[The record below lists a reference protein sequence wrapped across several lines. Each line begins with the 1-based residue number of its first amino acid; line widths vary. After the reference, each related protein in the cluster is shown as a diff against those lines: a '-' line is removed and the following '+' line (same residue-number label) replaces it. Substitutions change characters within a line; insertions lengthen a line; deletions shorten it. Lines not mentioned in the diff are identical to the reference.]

1 MSDDQKQSV
10 NNNGDHRPVRIWIYR
25 IFLVVV
31 GVGIGFLG
39 WYSLQLNQPGP
50 PAPLEPTLSALATS
64 LAVTPTG
71 VSVTGQVVSSG
82 TTSATSPQSPSQ
94 GTVFFTARTQARS
107 HIWAYVIGDAEPV
120 QITFGD
126 WDDRNP
132 AFHTEEGLLA
142 FTSNRGL
149 YWDLYLLDLDS
160 GNLRQLTE
168 TPDYEGNPTWSPD
181 GRWIA
186 YEANYDGDF
195 DIYILPVMD
204 DEDVIQLTNHPAND
218 NSPDWDPGGRQIAF
232 ISDRDGSPDVF
243 IANLDHSD
251 ERYFNLTQTIEF
263 AESDPCFNPDGD
275 LLAYSIDRRGF
286 EEILIKEIEG
296 DSPSSPNGQGHEVR
310 WSPDG
315 MALIAI
321 VEDPY
326 ERRLA
331 TYTYDQGQPPGLPI
345 HFDIE
350 DLFWTAK
357 GLPAAAYLFGEDEA
371 ESPPLYV
378 SELTSSD
385 ATFDR
390 LSLALLPGVTA
401 PNPSL
406 SDAVDEAF
414 NALRARV
421 AVDLGWDFLSTLEH
435 AFMGIN
441 DPLPPGLSY
450 DDWLFT
456 GRAFA
461 FSQAAVQAG
470 WIEMVRED
478 FGGQTYWRVYIRTT
492 EQDGSQGEPLRTP
505 SWDFQARYEGDPQ
518 SYDQGG
524 RLNENISP
532 GSYVDFTQLA
542 ADYGFE
548 REPAL
553 SNWRTYYHG
562 ARFNE
567 FVYRENRNWMEA
579 MLELYPDK
587 SIITPTPFQT
597 PTPTPTRTP
606 RPTPTS
612 WWWRWRTPTPVP
624 TSTPLPTST
633 PGSS

>member
-1 MSDDQKQSV
+1 MTDDQKQPV
-10 NNNGDHRPVRIWIYR
+10 DTNGERQPRRLWIYR

-31 GVGIGFLG
+31 VIAIGILG
-39 WYSLQLNQPGP
+39 WYSLQLRQPGP

-71 VSVTGQVVSSG
+71 SSG
-82 TTSATSPQSPSQ
+82 AGQLPPSAASTATSTYIASD
-94 GTVFFTARTQARS
+94 GTVFFSARTQARTN
-107 HIWAYVIGDAEPV
+107 IWAYVIGDAEAI
-120 QITFGD
+120 QITFGE
-126 WDDRNP
+126 WDDRDP
-132 AFHTEEGLLA
+132 AFNADEGMLA
-142 FTSNRGL
+142 FTSNRGS
-149 YWDLYLLDLDS
+149 YWDLYLLDLNS
-160 GNLRQLTE
+160 GNIRQLTE
-168 TPDYEGNPTWSPD
+168 TPGFEGNPTWSPD

-204 DEDVIQLTNHPAND
+204 DEDVIQLTNNPAND
-218 NSPDWDPGGRQIAF
+218 NSPDWDPGGRRIAF

-243 IANLDHSD
+243 IAKLDQPD
-251 ERYFNLTQTIEF
+251 ERFINLTQTIEL
-263 AESDPCFNPDGD
+263 AESDPAFNPDGG
-275 LLAYSIDRRGF
+275 LLAYSIDKKGF
-286 EEILIKEIEG
+286 EEILVKEIEG
-296 DSPSSPNGQGHEVR
+296 DVPSSPNGQGHSVR

-315 MALIAI
+315 KALIAI
-321 VEDPY
+321 LKNPFD
-326 ERRLA
+326 RRLV
-331 TYTYDQGQPPGLPI
+331 TYSHDGGHPPGLPI
-345 HFDIE
+345 HFAIE
-350 DLFWTAK
+350 DLFWTAD
-357 GLPAAAYLFGEDEA
+357 GLPAAAYQLGEDEA
-371 ESPPLYV
+371 EMPPLFII
-378 SELTSSD
+378 ELTSSD

-401 PNPSL
+401 PNASL

-421 AVDLGWDFLSTLEH
+421 AIDLGWDFLSTLEH
-435 AFMGIN
+435 AFVGIN

-478 FGGQTYWRVYIRTT
+478 FGAQTYWRVFVRTA

-505 SWDFQARYEGDPQ
+505 SWDFQVRYDGDPQ
-518 SYDQGG
+518 FYDQGG
-524 RLNENISP
+524 SIKGNIP
-532 GSYVDFTQLA
+532 VGYYVDFTQLA

-548 REPAL
+548 RVPAL
-553 SNWRTYYHG
+553 TNWRTYYHG

-567 FVYRENRNWMEA
+567 FVYRDQRNWKEA
-579 MLELYPDK
+579 MLELYPDTA
-587 SIITPTPFQT
+587 IITPTPFQT

-606 RPTPTS
+606 RPTSTP

-624 TSTPLPTST
+624 TSTPFPTPT
-633 PGSS
+633 TG

>member
-1 MSDDQKQSV
+1 MSDDPKQSLEK
-10 NNNGDHRPVRIWIYR
+10 NGGHPPVRIWIFR

-31 GVGIGFLG
+31 VAGIGFLG
-39 WYSLQLNQPGP
+39 WYSLQFRQPEP
-50 PAPLEPTLSALATS
+50 SAPLEPTLYALATS
-64 LAVTPTG
+64 LASTPTRSTISDQ
-71 VSVTGQVVSSG
+71 VSPS
-82 TTSATSPQSPSQ
+82 TTSTATSTSIASQ
-94 GTVFFTARTQARS
+94 GTVFFTARTKARS

-120 QITFGD
+120 QITFGE

-132 AFHTEEGLLA
+132 AFNADEGLLA
-142 FTSNRGL
+142 FTSNRGH
-149 YWDLYLLDLDS
+149 YWDLYLLDLNS

-168 TPDYEGNPTWSPD
+168 TPGFEGNPTWSPD

-218 NSPDWDPGGRQIAF
+218 NSPDWDPGGRRIAF

-243 IANLDHSD
+243 IAKLDQPD
-251 ERYFNLTQTIEF
+251 ERFINLSQTIELV
-263 AESDPCFNPDGD
+263 ESDPAFSPAGD
-275 LLAYSIDRRGF
+275 QLAYSINRRGF
-286 EEILIKEIEG
+286 EEILIKAIEG
-296 DSPSSPNGQGHEVR
+296 ELPSSPNGQGHGAR

-315 MALIAI
+315 KALIAI
-321 VEDPY
+321 LEDPY
-326 ERRLA
+326 ERRLVA
-331 TYTYDQGQPPGLPI
+331 YSHDGGHPPGLPI
-345 HFDIE
+345 RVDIE
-350 DLFWTAK
+350 DLFWAVEK
-357 GLPAAAYLFGEDEA
+357 LPAAAYQFGEDEA
-371 ESPPLYV
+371 ERSPLYV
-378 SELTSSD
+378 IEKTSSD
-385 ATFDR
+385 TTFDR

-401 PNPSL
+401 PNARL
-406 SDAVDEAF
+406 SDGVDEAF

-435 AFMGIN
+435 AFVGIN

-478 FGGQTYWRVYIRTT
+478 FGAQTYWRVFVRTA
-492 EQDGSQGEPLRTP
+492 EQGGSQGEPLRMS
-505 SWDFQARYEGDPQ
+505 SWDFQVRYEGEPQ
-518 SYDQGG
+518 FYDQGG
-524 RLNENISP
+524 RIKENIPP
-532 GSYVDFTQLA
+532 GYYVDITQLA

-548 REPAL
+548 RVPAL
-553 SNWRTYYHG
+553 PNWRTYYHG

-567 FVYRENRNWMEA
+567 FVYRDQRNWMEA
-579 MLELYPDK
+579 MLELYPETA
-587 SIITPTPFQT
+587 IITPTPFQT

-612 WWWRWRTPTPVP
+612 WWWRWRTPTPIP
-624 TSTPLPTST
+624 TSTPFPTPT
-633 PGSS
+633 TE

>member
-10 NNNGDHRPVRIWIYR
+10 DKNGERQPVRLWTYR

-31 GVGIGFLG
+31 VVGIGFLG
-39 WYSLQLNQPGP
+39 WYSLQLRQPEP

-71 VSVTGQVVSSG
+71 SSVTGQVSPSAAS
-82 TTSATSPQSPSQ
+82 TATSTHMASE
-94 GTVFFTARTQARS
+94 GTVFFSARTQARS
-107 HIWAYVIGDAEPV
+107 HIWAYVIGDAEPI
-120 QITFGD
+120 QITFGE

-132 AFHTEEGLLA
+132 AFNADEGMLA

-149 YWDLYLLDLDS
+149 YWDLYLLDLNS

-168 TPDYEGNPTWSPD
+168 TPGFEGNPTWSPD
-181 GRWIA
+181 GRWIV

-204 DEDVIQLTNHPAND
+204 DEEVIQLTNHPGSD
-218 NSPDWDPGGRQIAF
+218 NSPDWDPGGRRIAF

-243 IANLDHSD
+243 IAKLDQPD
-251 ERYFNLTQTIEF
+251 ERFNNLTQTIEL
-263 AESDPCFNPDGD
+263 AESYPAFSPDGD
-275 LLAYSIDRRGF
+275 LLAYSINRRGF
-286 EEILIKEIEG
+286 EEILIVEIEA
-296 DSPSSPNGQGHEVR
+296 DIPSSPNGQGHGVR

-315 MALIAI
+315 KALIAI
-321 VEDPY
+321 LEDPF
-326 ERRLA
+326 ERRLV
-331 TYTYDQGQPPGLPI
+331 TYTHDGGHPPGLPI
-345 HFDIE
+345 HLDIE
-350 DLFWTAK
+350 DLFWTAE
-357 GLPAAAYLFGEDEA
+357 GLPAAAYLLGDNEA
-371 ESPPLYV
+371 EGPPLYIID
-378 SELTSSD
+378 LTSSD
-385 ATFDR
+385 ASFDR
-390 LSLALLPGVTA
+390 LSLAVLPGVTA
-401 PNPSL
+401 PNASL

-435 AFMGIN
+435 AFVGIN
-441 DPLPPGLSY
+441 DPLPPGLAY

-470 WIEMVRED
+470 WIAMVRED
-478 FGGQTYWRVYIRTT
+478 FGGQTYWRVFVRTA
-492 EQDGSQGEPLRTP
+492 EQDGSQGKPLRTS
-505 SWDFQARYEGDPQ
+505 SWDFQVRYEGDPQ
-518 SYDQGG
+518 FYDQGG
-524 RLNENISP
+524 RINENIPP
-532 GSYVDFTQLA
+532 GYYVDFTQLA
-542 ADYGFE
+542 ANYGFE
-548 REPAL
+548 RVPAL
-553 SNWRTYYHG
+553 PNWRTYYHG

-567 FVYRENRNWMEA
+567 FVYRDQRNWMEA
-579 MLELYPDK
+579 MLELYPGTA
-587 SIITPTPFQT
+587 IITPTPFQT

-624 TSTPLPTST
+624 TSTPFPTAT
-633 PGSS
+633 TGSS

>member
-1 MSDDQKQSV
+1 MSNDQKQSV
-10 NNNGDHRPVRIWIYR
+10 NNNGERHPVSIWIYR

-31 GVGIGFLG
+31 VVGIGVLG
-39 WYSLQLNQPGP
+39 WYSLQLRQPGT

-64 LAVTPTG
+64 LAMAPTG
-71 VSVTGQVVSSG
+71 ISATDQVSPSG
-82 TTSATSPQSPSQ
+82 TTTADSALIPSQ

-107 HIWAYVIGDAEPV
+107 HIWAYVIGESEPA
-120 QITFGD
+120 QLTFGE

-132 AFHTEEGLLA
+132 TVHPEEDLLA

-149 YWDLYLLDLDS
+149 YWDLYLLDLNS
-160 GNLRQLTE
+160 GDLRQLTE
-168 TPDYEGNPTWSPD
+168 TPGFEGNPTWSPD

-195 DIYILPVMD
+195 DIYILPIMD

-218 NSPDWDPGGRQIAF
+218 NSPDWDPGGRRIAF

-243 IANLDHSD
+243 IANLDYSD
-251 ERYFNLTQTIEF
+251 ERYINLTKTIEF
-263 AESDPCFNPDGD
+263 AESDPGFNPQGD
-275 LLAYSIDRRGF
+275 LLAYSIDRTGF
-286 EEILIKEIEG
+286 DEILIKEIEG
-296 DSPSSPNGQGHEVR
+296 ENPSQPNGQGHEVR

-315 MALIAI
+315 NALIA
-321 VEDPY
+321 VLEDPY
-326 ERRLA
+326 ERRLV
-331 TYTYDQGQPPGLPI
+331 TYTHTQGQPPGLPI

-350 DLFWTAK
+350 DLYWSAK
-357 GLPAAAYLFGEDEA
+357 SLPKAAYIFGGDEE

-378 SELTSSD
+378 IELTSSD

-390 LSLALLPGVTA
+390 LSLALLPGISA

-414 NALRARV
+414 NALRSRV
-421 AVDLGWDFLSTLEH
+421 AVDLGWDFLSTLDH

-441 DPLPPGLSY
+441 DPLPPGLSF

-505 SWDFQARYEGDPQ
+505 SWDFQVRYEGDPQ
-518 SYDQGG
+518 SYDRGG
-524 RLNENISP
+524 RIKENISP
-532 GSYVDFTQLA
+532 GYYVDFTQLA

-548 REPAL
+548 REPSL
-553 SNWRTYYHG
+553 PNWRTYYHG

-567 FVYRENRNWMEA
+567 FVYRDHRNWMEA
-579 MLELYPDK
+579 MLELYPEET
-587 SIITPTPFQT
+587 IITPTPFQT

-624 TSTPLPTST
+624 TSTPFPTPT
-633 PGSS
+633 TGS